1 MSWSDALRVAFLPER
16 TASADHLPRQLL
28 REISQMPRLTGI
40 LPYLAWQEDVRLFAL
55 DQGGFGE
62 REEHAIGFCIETL
75 PQTGA
80 SDEMEKVLAS
90 LFVSCPPGTG
100 IQISLYGS
108 PHILPLLRAQSNLL
122 PSSVAVDEPDCAER
136 RHRNI
141 FRLLA
146 RRRIDYYL
154 KGTGQSIFGHQTYLL
169 RDFRA
174 VISITLPLDPESP
187 ADVDE
192 ALRIR
197 ESVHATLKS
206 AHLPG
211 RDWGPGD
218 LLNFTAD
225 FFDHSRLFAGGAA
238 RPIEWNEDRPL
249 RDQLSHLEI
258 ASRVGDGDVRFRK
271 AGGDESVLQLF
282 SVRQY
287 PRYFRLSGMNYMIG
301 DPYQLALSMPCPFL
315 ITMGAVSLDYESAR
329 TKAQMKAA
337 RATQSAGSYMAH
349 FQPDLQE
356 RKRDWDM
363 VLKTFDSGRTVVGM
377 YHQIALVS
385 KVEDASR
392 SEHAVRAV
400 WRARGFDLTKDF
412 YLQHQ
417 ALSAALPMTL
427 TPGLQ
432 ADLRQFGRINT
443 KTADNAVMT
452 SPLIAEWKGTQ
463 TPVMTLFGRRGQII
477 GFDLFDNTGGN
488 FNFAVAALSGS
499 GKSVFVNE
507 MTYRY
512 LGAGAKVWIIDVG
525 RSYKNLCEL
534 LDGEFIEFSDERQ
547 NTICLNPFSMIIDIS
562 ADMEMILPLIA
573 QMASPREPLD
583 NYSYTALGSAIKRV
597 WDAKGRAATITDI
610 YELLQTG
617 RLSLEGEYERDL
629 SRLATALEPYTRHGV
644 YASYFEGEAN
654 IQFDKDFVVL
664 ELEELKS
671 KKDLQSVVMQLIMYR
686 ITQEMYRDRSRRKL
700 VIIDES
706 WDLMGS
712 GASGSFIEAGY
723 RRARKYGGAFGTI
736 TQSVDDYYKNEATKA
751 AINNADWLFLL
762 RQKPENIE
770 RLGKEGKLSL
780 DEWLKRQLAS
790 VSTEHGHFSEIYIH
804 SPMGSGLG
812 RLLLDPFS
820 MLVYSTRA
828 EDYEAIKRLREKGLS
843 VSEAIEW
850 LVIERESQ

>member
-1 MSWSDALRVAFLPER
+1 MGFAEILREAFLPER
-16 TASADHLPRQLL
+16 NAEADRLPRHLL
-28 REISQMPRLTGI
+28 QEISRMPRLSGI
-40 LPYLAWQEDVRLFAL
+40 LPYLAWQEDTRLFAL

-80 SDEMEKVLAS
+80 NDEMEKVLAS

-100 IQISLYGS
+100 IQVSLYGS
-108 PHILPLLRAQSNLL
+108 PHILPTLKKQANLL
-122 PSSVAVDEPDCAER
+122 PASAIDSDDEGIQR
-136 RHRNI
+136 RHGNI

-146 RRRIDYYL
+146 RRRIDHYL
-154 KGTGQSIFGHQTYLL
+154 KGTGESIFGHQTYLL
-169 RDFRA
+169 RDFRS
-174 VISITLPLDPESP
+174 VISVTLPLDPELP

-197 ESVHATLKS
+197 ESIHATLKS

-211 RDWGPGD
+211 HDWGPD
-218 LLNFTAD
+218 ELLNFVGD
-225 FFDHSRLFAGGAA
+225 FFDHSRLFSGGAVA
-238 RPIEWNEDRPL
+238 PIDWNADQPL
-249 RDQLSHLEI
+249 RKQISNLEI
-258 ASRVGDGDVRFRK
+258 ASRVGDGDIRFRK

-287 PRYFRLSGMNYMIG
+287 PRYFRLSGMNYLIG
-301 DPYQLALSMPCPFL
+301 DPYQLALAMPCPFI
-315 ITMGAVSLDYESAR
+315 ITMGAVALDYESAR
-329 TKAQMKAA
+329 TRAQMKAA
-337 RATQSAGSYMAH
+337 RATQSAGSYLAH

-363 VLKTFDSGRTVVGM
+363 VLKAFDSGRTVVGM
-377 YHQIALVS
+377 YHQVCLVS
-385 KVEDASR
+385 RVGEASR
-392 SEHAVRAV
+392 CEHSVRAV

-417 ALSAALPMTL
+417 ALTATMPMTL
-427 TPGLQ
+427 TPALQ
-432 ADLRQFGRINT
+432 NDLRQFGRINT

-547 NTICLNPFSMIIDIS
+547 NTICLNPFSMIIDIN
-562 ADMEMILPLIA
+562 ADMEMVLPLLA

-597 WDAKGRAATITDI
+597 WDGKGRSATITDI

-617 RLSLEGEYERDL
+617 RLSSEGEYERDL

-644 YASYFEGEAN
+644 YASYFEGDAN

-712 GASGSFIEAGY
+712 GSSGSFIEAGY

-762 RQKPENIE
+762 RQKAENIE

-780 DEWLKRQLAS
+780 DEWLKRQLGS
-790 VSTEHGHFSEIYIH
+790 VSTEHGNFSEIYIH

-828 EDYEAIKRLREKGLS
+828 EDYEAIKRLRDQGLS
-843 VSEAIEW
+843 VADAIEQ
-850 LVIERESQ
+850 LVTQRAT

>member
-1 MSWSDALRVAFLPER
+1 MGFAEILREAFLPER
-16 TASADHLPRQLL
+16 NAEADRLPRHLL
-28 REISQMPRLTGI
+28 QEISRMPRLSGI
-40 LPYLAWQEDVRLFAL
+40 LPYLAWQDDTRLFAL

-80 SDEMEKVLAS
+80 NDEMEKVLAS

-100 IQISLYGS
+100 IQVSLYGS
-108 PHILPLLRAQSNLL
+108 PHILPALKKQANLL
-122 PSSVAVDEPDCAER
+122 PASAIDSDDEGIQR
-136 RHRNI
+136 RHSNI

-146 RRRIDYYL
+146 RRRIDHYL
-154 KGTGQSIFGHQTYLL
+154 KGTGESIFGHQTYLL
-169 RDFRA
+169 RDFRS
-174 VISITLPLDPESP
+174 VISVTLPLDPELP

-197 ESVHATLKS
+197 ESIHATLKS

-211 RDWGPGD
+211 HDWGPEE
-218 LLNFTAD
+218 LLNFVGD
-225 FFDHSRLFAGGAA
+225 FFDHSRLFSGGSVA
-238 RPIEWNEDRPL
+238 PIDWNADQPL
-249 RDQLSHLEI
+249 RKQISNLEI
-258 ASRVGDGDVRFRK
+258 ASRVGDGDIRFRK
-271 AGGDESVLQLF
+271 AGGAESVLQLF

-287 PRYFRLSGMNYMIG
+287 PRYFRLSGMNYLIG
-301 DPYQLALSMPCPFL
+301 DPYQLALAMPCPFI
-315 ITMGAVSLDYESAR
+315 ITMGAVALDYESAR
-329 TKAQMKAA
+329 TRAQMKAA
-337 RATQSAGSYMAH
+337 RATQSAGSYLAH

-363 VLKTFDSGRTVVGM
+363 VLKAFDSGRTVVGM
-377 YHQIALVS
+377 YHQVCLVS
-385 KVEDASR
+385 RVEDASR
-392 SEHAVRAV
+392 CEHSVRAV

-417 ALSAALPMTL
+417 ALTATMPMTL
-427 TPGLQ
+427 TPALQ
-432 ADLRQFGRINT
+432 NDLRQFGRINT

-547 NTICLNPFSMIIDIS
+547 NTICLNPFSMIIDIN
-562 ADMEMILPLIA
+562 ADMEMVLPLLA

-583 NYSYTALGSAIKRV
+583 NYGYTALGSAIKRV
-597 WDAKGRAATITDI
+597 WDAKGRSATITDI

-617 RLSLEGEYERDL
+617 RLSSEGEYERDL

-644 YASYFEGEAN
+644 YASYFEGDAN

-712 GASGSFIEAGY
+712 GSSGSFIEAGY

-762 RQKPENIE
+762 RQKAENIE

-780 DEWLKRQLAS
+780 DEWLKRQLGS
-790 VSTEHGHFSEIYIH
+790 VSTEHGNFSEIYIH

-828 EDYEAIKRLREKGLS
+828 EDYEAIKRLRDQGLS
-843 VSEAIEW
+843 VADAIEQ
-850 LVIERESQ
+850 LVTQRAT

>member
-1 MSWSDALRVAFLPER
+1 MSWSDALRAAFLPER
-16 TASADHLPRQLL
+16 TAGADHLPRQLL

-40 LPYLAWQEDVRLFAL
+40 LPYLAWQEDARLFVL

-100 IQISLYGS
+100 IQITLYGS
-108 PHILPLLRAQSNLL
+108 PHILPVLRAQANLL
-122 PSSVAVDEPDCAER
+122 PSAAADDGAGFEER
-136 RHRNI
+136 RHGNI

-146 RRRIDYYL
+146 RQRIDHYL

-169 RDFRA
+169 RDFRS

-187 ADVDE
+187 AGVDE

-206 AHLPG
+206 AHLTG
-211 RDWGPGD
+211 HDWGPGE
-218 LLNFTAD
+218 LMNFTAD

-238 RPIEWNEDRPL
+238 RHIEWNEDLPL
-249 RDQLSHLEI
+249 RDQLSDLEI
-258 ASRVGDGDVRFRK
+258 ASRVGDGDIRFRK
-271 AGGDESVLQLF
+271 AGGDESALQLF

-385 KVEDASR
+385 KVEDVSR
-392 SEHAVRAV
+392 CEHAVRAV

-417 ALSAALPMTL
+417 ALTAALPMTL

-452 SPLIAEWKGTQ
+452 APLIAEWKGTQ
-463 TPVMTLFGRRGQII
+463 TPVMT
-477 GFDLFDNTGGN
+477 
-488 FNFAVAALSGS
+488 
-499 GKSVFVNE
+499 
-507 MTYRY
+507 
-512 LGAGAKVWIIDVG
+512 
-525 RSYKNLCEL
+525 
-534 LDGEFIEFSDERQ
+534 
-547 NTICLNPFSMIIDIS
+547 
-562 ADMEMILPLIA
+562 
-573 QMASPREPLD
+573 
-583 NYSYTALGSAIKRV
+583 
-597 WDAKGRAATITDI
+597 
-610 YELLQTG
+610 
-617 RLSLEGEYERDL
+617 
-629 SRLATALEPYTRHGV
+629 
-644 YASYFEGEAN
+644 
-654 IQFDKDFVVL
+654 
-664 ELEELKS
+664 
-671 KKDLQSVVMQLIMYR
+671 
-686 ITQEMYRDRSRRKL
+686 
-700 VIIDES
+700 
-706 WDLMGS
+706 
-712 GASGSFIEAGY
+712 
-723 RRARKYGGAFGTI
+723 
-736 TQSVDDYYKNEATKA
+736 
-751 AINNADWLFLL
+751 
-762 RQKPENIE
+762 
-770 RLGKEGKLSL
+770 
-780 DEWLKRQLAS
+780 
-790 VSTEHGHFSEIYIH
+790 
-804 SPMGSGLG
+804 
-812 RLLLDPFS
+812 PFS

-828 EDYEAIKRLREKGLS
+828 EDYEAIKRLREQGLS
-843 VSEAIEW
+843 VSEAIER
-850 LVIERESQ
+850 LVIERASQ